1 MSKDFFFLVMA
12 MLATA
17 GLSGQSQPLTLNG
30 QKPNV
35 VLIVTDD
42 MGYETIG
49 YNKVVNFRTP
59 NIDTLAGESIVF
71 PNCDA
76 QPLCVPSRVQLIT
89 GQYNYRNYI
98 NWGSFN
104 LEMPAL
110 GSMMRDAGYATG
122 AFGKWH
128 LSRSPEELGFD
139 DYSLFDGS
147 PGNLSYAEFFKRY
160 YYNSPLKEKSGDYI
174 AAYAPDR
181 FNQQLLRFIDDNKT
195 KPFFIYYPMS
205 LAHNPFEPTPDSKDP
220 ACRDWQRNFEDMVA
234 YADKL
239 IGRVIAKL
247 KQTGLYDNTVIIYTG
262 DNGTKTLAHI
272 MSDGTT
278 IYGGK
283 GIHTNDGCHVPLF
296 VKYDGKSRLS
306 EELVDFTDFYP
317 TLAEIAGYDLNPLAE
332 KVDGAS
338 LMPVLQ
344 NGPGREKPYIFSTY
358 FEPLSC
364 YIRNAQYKLY
374 YDGRL
379 FNIRNDPREL
389 KPYYVQN
396 DRPQTAAAR
405 MLLKSAL
412 EDLLDETALSE
423 YPAKQRLQKTFGP
436 PAELKRKLM
445 LGGFIFD
452 SLQYTPRQGKIRLDI
467 TDFLSS
473 DAVDYNLGVARMY
486 RSGNSGLIYANAV
499 VKDVKIL
506 HDGKVGK
513 RIDSGG
519 LVLSTERDYKKLKET
534 GNPLISFVYKG
545 DDAVIGLGTLSIRA
559 AEKVE
564 IEVDLEVFNPDNQW
578 GDRLMLYFF
587 LEGVDHESG

>member
-1 MSKDFFFLVMA
+1 MRKDFFSLVMA

-30 QKPNV
+30 QKLNV
-35 VLIVTDD
+35 VLIVSDD
-42 MGYETIG
+42 MGYETLD
-49 YNKVVNFRTP
+49 YNKAVNYHTP
-59 NIDTLAGESIVF
+59 NIDALAGESTVF
-71 PNCDA
+71 TNCDA
-76 QPLCVPSRVQLIT
+76 QPLCVPSRVKLIT

-110 GSMMRDAGYATG
+110 GSMMRNAGYATG

-147 PGNLSYAEFFKRY
+147 PGNLSYAEFFNRY

-220 ACRDWQRNFEDMVA
+220 ACRDWQQNFEDMVA

-239 IGRVIAKL
+239 IGRVIARL

-283 GIHTNDGCHVPLF
+283 GTHTNDGCHVPLF
-296 VKYDGKSRLS
+296 IKYDGKNRLS

-317 TLAEIAGYDLNPLAE
+317 TLAEIVGHDLKPLAK

-338 LMPVLQ
+338 LIQVLQ
-344 NGPGREKPYIFSTY
+344 NKPGRKKPYIFSTY

-379 FNIRNDPREL
+379 FDIKNDPREL

-396 DRPQTAAAR
+396 DGYQTAAAR
-405 MLLKSAL
+405 AVLRSAL

-436 PAELKRKLM
+436 PTELKRKFM

-452 SLQYTPRQGKIRLDI
+452 SLQYTPRREKIRLDI

-473 DAVDYNLGVARMY
+473 DAMDYNLRVARMY
-486 RSGNSGLIYANAV
+486 RSGNSGLIYANAAV
-499 VKDVKIL
+499 NDVRIL
-506 HDGKVGK
+506 HDGKLKAVK
-513 RIDSGG
+513 NQGG
-519 LVLSTERDYKKLKET
+519 LVLSTRRDYKRLKET
-534 GNPLISFVYKG
+534 GNPIISFEYNG
-545 DDAVIGLGTLSIRA
+545 DNSVVGLGSLSRNA
-559 AEKVE
+559 AKKLQL
-564 IEVDLEVFNPDNQW
+564 EVDLDVYNPDNPW
-578 GDRLMLYFF
+578 GDRIMLYFF
-587 LEGVDHESG
+587 LDRADN